1 MRQHEPVP
9 EIPVVTLE
17 EPLVSCRN
25 SRKKQENFPSMRD
38 GVLFHCRV
46 SREIPPS
53 LLSLESVLYTLDTI
67 QEIRQHT
74 RLHSKGTPTV
84 PPQLKKSPG
93 FLSSSRDEGLFPCF
107 VRKGIPAFP
116 LHLKRRGSQLETQAE
131 LQGSCHNFKRSRC
144 PTPLQRNL
152 IPCSDS
158 TVTLRIDT
166 NMMAVVTA
174 LWHLKRSHRSLCQ
187 LDRNPDTS
195 LTAREES
202 GLACLT

>member
-1 MRQHEPVP
+1 MQ
-9 EIPVVTLE
+9 EIPRHT
-17 EPLVSCRN
+17 
-25 SRKKQENFPSMRD
+25 
-38 GVLFHCRV
+38 
-46 SREIPPS
+46 S
-53 LLSLESVLYTLDTI
+53 LHL
-67 QEIRQHT
+67 R
-74 RLHSKGTPTV
+74 GTPRV
-84 PPQLKKSPG
+84 PPQLKKSSG

-202 GLACLT
+202 GVPCLQMRRGLTPLLKLHRNPEIHVSTRGRLRFQPQLEMRP